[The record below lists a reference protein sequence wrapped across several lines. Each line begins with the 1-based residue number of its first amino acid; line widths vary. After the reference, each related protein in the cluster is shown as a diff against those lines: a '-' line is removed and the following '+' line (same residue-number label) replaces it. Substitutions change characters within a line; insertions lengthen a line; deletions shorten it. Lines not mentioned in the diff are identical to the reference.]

1 MAAAASAQSDR
12 GTVTGTVADQT
23 SAVIPGAR
31 IVATN
36 VETSARFETRS
47 TETGNY
53 TLPQLPAGIYQV
65 VRASGNQCPGRTD
78 LAYRC
83 GSRRRDCWRHRHGY
97 CGRPT
102 AKDGKQRREP

>member
-1 MAAAASAQSDR
+1 MAGSRRIIDQFERHTLLVILDRPPPPRVFCPPPLPAHPQLGGILVRQPVVVVCVFLMAAAAFAQSDR

-36 VETSARFETRS
+36 AETSARFETRS

-53 TLPQLPAGIYQV
+53 TL
-65 VRASGNQCPGRTD
+65 
-78 LAYRC
+78 
-83 GSRRRDCWRHRHGY
+83 
-97 CGRPT
+97 
-102 AKDGKQRREP
+102 

>member
-1 MAAAASAQSDR
+1 MRQPLVVLCVFLMAGAAFAQSDR

-36 VETSARFETRS
+36 SETSARFETRS

-53 TLPQLPAGIYQV
+53 TLAQLPSGVYQIAAELPGFKRY
-65 VRASGNQCPGRTD
+65 VRQGVTVLVAQTLRIDMVLEVG
-78 LAYRC
+78 AV
-83 GSRRRDCWRHRHGY
+83 
-97 CGRPT
+97 
-102 AKDGKQRREP
+102 